1 MAKDDQHP
9 DQDRILV
16 RLDRDL
22 LDEFR
27 RFHPQHGAITKFVR
41 TAMIRHIEKLRQIE
55 ESLHGPKPTSTQRDP
70 AEEREGSH

>member
-55 ESLHGPKPTSTQRDP
+55 ESLHGPKPTSAQRDL

>member
-1 MAKDDQHP
+1 MAKDEQHP

-16 RLDRDL
+16 RLDRDI

-41 TAMIRHIEKLRQIE
+41 TAMLRHIEKLKQIE
-55 ESLHGPKPTSTQRDP
+55 ESLHGPKPASVERNSS
-70 AEEREGSH
+70 EERERPN

>member
-55 ESLHGPKPTSTQRDP
+55 ESLHGLKSTSAQRDP
-70 AEEREGSH
+70 SEEREGSH